1 MIVANNKVPAHLK
14 EGPGDGDKNCKG
26 RIKMAFVID
35 EAKFLVDN
43 NYYDSFRWVIDQ
55 VIERSHAL
63 KGNLEEPLPFIVI
76 FLGTNSKVA
85 HFLPPGEDS
94 SARYFKSDMKV
105 PAPFT
110 ALAWDIDLEDS
121 DFACRN
127 LNYSSLAEM
136 AWLARFGRPVWFAL
150 WGSRLGQEL
159 SLRYNAAEE
168 LINLAMNKLHQG
180 GSQTGYCNLFSV
192 TQLSKTNYPDEE
204 ESYILTC
211 SAILGVLAVIDF
223 DFSSP
228 KRTNDLV
235 ASRLRWAVGCNK
247 ERTYLLTAYPSEPV
261 LAEAAS
267 RLLFMKLPGSGN
279 PGTILKRILGKVA
292 DEVAKGSYDIG
303 GDGELVA
310 RILCMTPK
318 VVLLKSTGLV
328 ARRHALEK
336 FYQNKCVPDTLGSR
350 QDGIEPQLY
359 SQRLTPVTTFL
370 ECLFQKRHVD
380 KIKRSCGGLWKRL
393 KTYYINFSHFAEDT
407 AHKDTYNSMTE
418 EGLVAHFIRGC
429 AIKCGQY
436 QAGIDLVVPM
446 ALLESKSSFAS
457 PVSGS
462 DISAIIIQVKN
473 VRNERNAFN
482 LESIDKS
489 QFDTRHIAGL
499 SERKTNRFYLGIWMS
514 LRDLTNGIRVQ
525 HHELSEGIL
534 PLIKVLY

>member
-1 MIVANNKVPAHLK
+1 MIRANNEVPPHLK

-55 VIERSHAL
+55 VIERSACAS
-63 KGNLEEPLPFIVI
+63 KGTYLEGPLPFIVI

-105 PAPFT
+105 PQPFT

-127 LNYSSLAEM
+127 LKYSSLAEM
-136 AWLARFGRPVWFAL
+136 EWVARFGRPFWFAL
-150 WGSRLGQEL
+150 WGSRLRQDL

-168 LINLAMNKLHQG
+168 IINLAMNKLHQG
-180 GSQTGYCNLFSV
+180 GSQMDYCNLFSV
-192 TQLSKTNYPDEE
+192 TQLSRTNNDDE
-204 ESYILTC
+204 ESYLLTC

-267 RLLFMKLPGSGN
+267 RLLFMKLPSSGN
-279 PGTILKRILGKVA
+279 PDTILKRILRKVA

-310 RILCMTPK
+310 RILCMAP
-318 VVLLKSTGLV
+318 
-328 ARRHALEK
+328 
-336 FYQNKCVPDTLGSR
+336 
-350 QDGIEPQLY
+350 
-359 SQRLTPVTTFL
+359 
-370 ECLFQKRHVD
+370 
-380 KIKRSCGGLWKRL
+380 RS
-393 KTYYINFSHFAEDT
+393 YY
-407 AHKDTYNSMTE
+407 
-418 EGLVAHFIRGC
+418 
-429 AIKCGQY
+429 
-436 QAGIDLVVPM
+436 
-446 ALLESKSSFAS
+446 
-457 PVSGS
+457 
-462 DISAIIIQVKN
+462 
-473 VRNERNAFN
+473 
-482 LESIDKS
+482 
-489 QFDTRHIAGL
+489 
-499 SERKTNRFYLGIWMS
+499 
-514 LRDLTNGIRVQ
+514 
-525 HHELSEGIL
+525 
-534 PLIKVLY
+534 